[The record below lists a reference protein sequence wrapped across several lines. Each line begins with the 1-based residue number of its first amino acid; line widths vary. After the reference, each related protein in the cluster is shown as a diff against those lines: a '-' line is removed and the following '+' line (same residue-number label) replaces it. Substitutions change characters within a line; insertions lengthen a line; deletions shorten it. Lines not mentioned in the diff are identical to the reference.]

1 MTLLQFLQIGTVLR
15 QKVGI
20 DTLELGLKLP
30 AQSKSQEQLRNYA
43 LQSLRRAQQ
52 RLLLQVIERAG
63 QDGNMEAAVEEV
75 MAARGLTGFAQPA
88 DLEQAMLDV
97 WALSEGLSPERLAA

>member
-1 MTLLQFLQIGTVLR
+1 VGTLLR
-15 QKVGI
+15 QQVGI

-52 RLLLQVIERAG
+52 RLLLQVIEHAG
-63 QDGNMEAAVEEV
+63 HNGNDMQAAVDEV
-75 MAARGLTGFAQPA
+75 TAARGLTGFAPPTE
-88 DLEQAMLDV
+88 LEQAMLDV

>member
-1 MTLLQFLQIGTVLR
+1 AWKAVEIIESQASFLFAAVSVQRPGGMTLLQFLQIGTVLR

-52 RLLLQVIERAG
+52 RLLLQVIE
-63 QDGNMEAAVEEV
+63 
-75 MAARGLTGFAQPA
+75 
-88 DLEQAMLDV
+88 
-97 WALSEGLSPERLAA
+97 